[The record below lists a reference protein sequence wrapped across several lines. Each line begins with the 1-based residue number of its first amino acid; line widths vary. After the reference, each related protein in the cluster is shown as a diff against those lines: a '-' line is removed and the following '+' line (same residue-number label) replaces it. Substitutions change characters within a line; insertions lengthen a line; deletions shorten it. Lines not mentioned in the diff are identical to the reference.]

1 MRKGTARRHRQ
12 IRQMKEGLAYES
24 DWSSENCD
32 ECGKSETHAE
42 WCLAEDE
49 EPAAP

>member
-12 IRQMKEGLAYES
+12 IREFKENMSYAAPP
-24 DWSSENCD
+24 SEEPCM
-32 ECGKSETHAE
+32 ECGRTEEHAE

-49 EPAAP
+49 DD